1 MRLLLKLNLAL
12 RVRVAQEVK
21 LAGGSDRF
29 LLLCRVL
36 PVVID
41 GVDIVS
47 LDVTGANSAA
57 TNPREAVRVTTMVF
71 NAVTITLVPIVA
83 EVTSGLVVAWAGTW
97 DILGLS
103 VVDTSVWLWL
113 WVLRRSDA
121 QNEGAGKCDLGKH
134 YY

>member
-12 RVRVAQEVK
+12 RVRVTEELE

-41 GVDIVS
+41 GLDIVS

-57 TNPREAVRVTTMVF
+57 TNPWEAVRETTMVF
-71 NAVTITLVPIVA
+71 NAVTIALVPIVA
-83 EVTSGLVVAWAGTW
+83 EVTSALLVPWARTW

-103 VVDTSVWLWL
+103 VVDTSVWLCV

-121 QNEGAGKCDLGKH
+121 QHEGASKCDLGKH